1 MEHMEHI
8 DLSKMNK
15 LELLDICKE
24 LGIAKCSSKNKQ
36 QIIDLI
42 DAKQKLHESNTID
55 EICEI
60 GDICITAQHSQ
71 HSQHSRYTFIEVCAG
86 GGGLSSGLIKS
97 GFTPILLNDNN
108 SDCCKTLKHNHPA
121 AEVICASMDKI
132 DYSQFVNKVD
142 LLTGG
147 VPCQSFSQA
156 GLRKGLDDPRGDL
169 MIKFI
174 EILNLIKPKTF
185 MIENVKGLLTHDEG
199 KTIEKIINALNKND
213 LYNISYKCLDAS
225 KYDVPQKRERVFIVG
240 VAKSITHLFEFPNES
255 VNKPVLKDVLY
266 NVPLSNGAKYNE
278 EKIKLFKMIPQ
289 GGCWINL
296 PENLQKE
303 YLGNSYY
310 SGGGK
315 RGILY
320 RLSMDKPSLTLLCT
334 PSQKQTER
342 CHPLEERPLTIREY
356 ARIQTFEDSYEF
368 IGSLSSQYK
377 QIGNAVPVEL
387 AKYMGDSLLT
397 LLKKL

>member
-1 MEHMEHI
+1 MDI
-8 DLSKMNK
+8 ITLSKN
-15 LELLDICKE
+15 ELLDMCKE
-24 LGIAKCSSKNKQ
+24 LGITMCSSKNKQ
-36 QIIDLI
+36 QLQELI
-42 DAKQKLHESNTID
+42 KSKQRQRD
-55 EICEI
+55 EGQEQ
-60 GDICITAQHSQ
+60 GQVLPR
-71 HSQHSRYTFIEVCAG
+71 RYTFIEVCAG

-97 GFTPILLNDNN
+97 GFTPVLLNDNS
-108 SDCCKTLKHNHPA
+108 SDCCKTLKHNHPNA
-121 AEVICASMDKI
+121 NVVCAPMDKV
-132 DYSQFVNKVD
+132 DYSQFIDNVD

-169 MIKFI
+169 MLTFSD
-174 EILNLIKPKTF
+174 ILSLIKPKIF

-199 KTIEKIINALNKND
+199 KTIDKIISALNKHD

-240 VAKSITHLFEFPNES
+240 VIKSIATPFHFPKES
-255 VNKPVLKDVLY
+255 IKAPILKDVLVD
-266 NVPLSNGAKYNE
+266 VPHSNGAKYND
-278 EKIKLFKMIPQ
+278 EKIKLFKLIPQ

-296 PENLQKE
+296 PETLQKE

-320 RLSMDKPSLTLLCT
+320 RLSMEKPSLTLLCT

-356 ARIQTFEDSYEF
+356 ARIQTFEDSYDF
-368 IGSLSSQYK
+368 IGSLTSQYK

-387 AKYMGDSLLT
+387 ARYMGDSLLA
-397 LLKKL
+397 LL